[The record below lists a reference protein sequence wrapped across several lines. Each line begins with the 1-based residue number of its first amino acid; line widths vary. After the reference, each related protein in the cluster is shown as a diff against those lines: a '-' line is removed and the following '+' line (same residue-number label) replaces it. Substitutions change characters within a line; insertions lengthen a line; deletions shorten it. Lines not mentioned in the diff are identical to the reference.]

1 MKSTALFINFKN
13 EARVKSIRRLED
25 ILAGCIDGNE
35 TCREWIYKAYYGYA
49 RGVISRYTPDQELT
63 AELVND
69 SFVKVFKNIETFVI
83 PAEAEIIEKAFKG
96 WLAKIASRTVI
107 DFLRI
112 AKNHHQTEE
121 ITELHMPESSVTVL
135 ETMNVRDI
143 LSLLEQLPQLQKVIF
158 NMYEIEGFKH
168 EEIATVLNIPVKNSR
183 VYLARAK
190 ERLRLLYQQHIN
202 KS

>member
-69 SFVKVFKNIETFVI
+69 SFVKVFKNVQAFVM
-83 PAEAEIIEKAFKG
+83 PAEAEFIEKAFKG

-190 ERLRLLYQQHIN
+190 DRLRLLYQQHIN